1 MFIYPQCDCWNRMFF
16 YWWAFWNIGIQA
28 DVSITMSHF
37 LLFTYLNQKNSIIL
51 DASKLIFVIQK
62 FILTVRNFFF
72 SLIYSIFIYKI
83 TYIFNQLSQSIHYF
97 NLRSHYFFKS
107 ISKNLCNQQFFK
119 TQHFF
124 GFYSFIFSIQLF
136 F

>member
-1 MFIYPQCDCWNRMFF
+1 
-16 YWWAFWNIGIQA
+16 
-28 DVSITMSHF
+28 MSHF

-51 DASKLIFVIQK
+51 HASKLIFVIQK
-62 FILTVRNFFF
+62 FILIVWNFFF
-72 SLIYSIFIYKI
+72 SLIYFIFIYKT

-107 ISKNLCNQQFFK
+107 ISKILCNQQFFK

-124 GFYSFIFSIQLF
+124 GFYSFIFSSCFFNFFFAHVHLFFSIQLF

>member
-1 MFIYPQCDCWNRMFF
+1 
-16 YWWAFWNIGIQA
+16 
-28 DVSITMSHF
+28 MSHF

-72 SLIYSIFIYKI
+72 PSFIPFLSTKLLIFLINYPSQFIILIYEVIIFLRAFPKI
-83 TYIFNQLSQSIHYF
+83 CVINNFLKLNISLAFIHLFFPFSCFFN
-97 NLRSHYFFKS
+97 FFFAHVH
-107 ISKNLCNQQFFK
+107 LF
-119 TQHFF
+119 
-124 GFYSFIFSIQLF
+124 FSIQLF